1 MTQHRK
7 GDAAIVINGE
17 PMTLRL
23 TLGALAA
30 LEETLGQGDFAA
42 LQKKLEAPRV
52 SDLLLILQAL
62 LQGGGRLVSLDALKT
77 SDIDLA
83 DAARAIADAF
93 KSLNSGH
100 APPAACG
107 DTPPGSGGGVRAAP
121 PAAGELAASLGDG
134 GAGSPGGAGCGS

>member
-100 APPAACG
+100 APSVACG
-107 DTPPGSGGGVRAAP
+107 DTSPASGGGERSAP
-121 PAAGELAASLGDG
+121 PFTGKLSAKLSEG
-134 GAGSPGGAGCGS
+134 GA